1 MVSCSPKCQSNC
13 VNQDLAQASIKAPV
27 ASFFPPLALP
37 VLFKKE
43 LKDKEA
49 EEGAAVKFQCELT
62 KDNATVEWRKGTMQ
76 LFACAKYEI
85 KLSGRTAELVIHN
98 IEPED
103 ASDYTCDTGDQQST
117 AVLRVNG

>member
-1 MVSCSPKCQSNC
+1 
-13 VNQDLAQASIKAPV
+13 
-27 ASFFPPLALP
+27 
-37 VLFKKE
+37 
-43 LKDKEA
+43 
-49 EEGAAVKFQCELT
+49 
-62 KDNATVEWRKGTMQ
+62 MQ